1 MRYVD
6 YSSVLA
12 AVAELSGENPSQIS
26 TEYNNRVKGFLSRRL
41 QSGWEENFYPDLMR
55 VEQRWFAAD
64 WISGSYVNG
73 NIVFDVATQ
82 AYFQAL
88 KTLTTLAPT
97 TSGVVNASGWAAVA
111 RSYSASVYS
120 AATDYNVGDQVYYLG
135 SYYQMHTDAGAGNIP
150 TNVTYWG
157 VLTPYVSAVSIDATG
172 KTAIGT
178 VLACWNLNPRSRQS
192 AKELDWILTENGI
205 EVRASNGTDP
215 VSAWI
220 QFRLPSN
227 TLTGSLWAS
236 GVYTVGK
243 QVQFSINGVSN
254 FYKCVTLTTSLEDP
268 STTPAKWQL
277 IEIPA
282 FLERYLIQGAY
293 ADLLRSDGQ
302 LEKFK
307 EENFLADELL
317 ADQSALLT
325 GVSGQGQAVRVL
337 SR

>member
-6 YSSVLA
+6 YSSVLTA
-12 AVAELSGENPSQIS
+12 ISELSGENPSQIS

-41 QSGWEENFYPDLMR
+41 QSGWEENFFPDLMR

-111 RSYSASVYS
+111 RSYSASAYS
-120 AATDYNVGDQVYYLG
+120 AVTDYAVGNQVYYLG
-135 SYYQMHTDAGAGNIP
+135 SYYQMHTDAPANTLP
-150 TNVTYWG
+150 TNVIYWG
-157 VLTPYVSAVSIDATG
+157 FLTPYVSAVSIDATG

-178 VLACWNLNPRSRQS
+178 VLACWSLNPRSRQS

-220 QFRLPSN
+220 QFRLPPN

-236 GVYTVGK
+236 GSYAVGK
-243 QVQFSINGVSN
+243 QVQFSISGVSN
-254 FYKCVTLTTSLEDP
+254 FYKCILAATTQDP
-268 STTPAKWQL
+268 TNTTYWQL

>member
-6 YSSVLA
+6 YSSVLTA
-12 AVAELSGENPSQIS
+12 ISELSGENPSQIS

-41 QSGWEENFYPDLMR
+41 QSGWEENFFPDLMR

-120 AATDYNVGDQVYYLG
+120 AATDYAVGNQVYYLG
-135 SYYQMHTDAGAGNIP
+135 SYYQMHTDAPVNTVP
-150 TNVTYWG
+150 TNVSYWG

-178 VLACWNLNPRSRQS
+178 VLACWSLNPRSRQS

-215 VSAWI
+215 VFAWI
-220 QFRLPSN
+220 QFRLPPN

-236 GVYTVGK
+236 GSYALGK

-254 FYKCVTLTTSLEDP
+254 FYKCILAATVQDP
-268 STTPAKWQL
+268 SNANYWRL